1 MTLEKLISLVKE
13 EKPNTFSEAKL
24 TEYVNDIEA
33 EVAEQFLTDAPT
45 YEWDKDKETLLLA
58 KRPYDKLYVS
68 FVKAK
73 IDYANEE
80 YESYTNNATQH
91 AQDFKELVDWIVR
104 DGIAPGIT
112 RFKHIF

>member
-13 EKPNTFSEAKL
+13 EKPNTFSESKL

-33 EVAEQFLTDAPT
+33 EVAEQFLTDAPI
-45 YEWDKDKETLLLA
+45 YDWEEDQEALLLA
-58 KRPYDKLYVS
+58 PRPYDKLYVS
-68 FVKAK
+68 YVKAK

-104 DGIAPGIT
+104 ENQAPGIT
-112 RFKHIF
+112 RFRNIF